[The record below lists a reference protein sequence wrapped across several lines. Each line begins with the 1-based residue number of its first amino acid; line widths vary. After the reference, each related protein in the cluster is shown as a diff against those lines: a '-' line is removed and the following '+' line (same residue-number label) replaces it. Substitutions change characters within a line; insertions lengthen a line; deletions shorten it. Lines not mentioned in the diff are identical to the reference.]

1 MQAEREIT
9 VLQRDSSIRCCLK
22 GPFMALVKQIVRDFE
37 EKKKAPLRARDD
49 ASRQNIQIIFRY

>member
-1 MQAEREIT
+1 
-9 VLQRDSSIRCCLK
+9 
-22 GPFMALVKQIVRDFE
+22 MALVKQIVRDFE